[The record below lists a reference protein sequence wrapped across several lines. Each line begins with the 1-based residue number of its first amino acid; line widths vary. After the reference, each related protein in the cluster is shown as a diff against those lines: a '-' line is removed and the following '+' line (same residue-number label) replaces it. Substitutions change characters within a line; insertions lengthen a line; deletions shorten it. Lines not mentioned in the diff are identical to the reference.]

1 MPRFGITTTFVNP
14 REPQQFKD
22 AITDDTRLVFGET
35 LGNPGIEVM
44 DIPVIAEI
52 AHEAGLPLMID
63 STFTTPYLMNPIDHG
78 ADIIMHSLTKYMG
91 GHGVAIGGVFIGPA
105 ASTGRRRENSQHLL
119 NPTTAI
125 TVSILL
131 TSLGRKL

>member
-1 MPRFGITTTFVNP
+1 MARNQDFGPRDVRTIKSILDDYVRTRSFVNP

-22 AITDDTRLVFGET
+22 AITNDTRLVFGET

-91 GHGVAIGGVFIGPA
+91 GHGVAIGGVLIDSGRFDWVADA
-105 ASTGRRRENSQHLL
+105 A
-119 NPTTAI
+119 TAA
-125 TVSILL
+125 
-131 TSLGRKL
+131 R